1 MTVLVT
7 GCFGFIGY
15 NFLKYLSSNKI
26 SYIGIDNLQSDS
38 AKLLYS
44 KENYHEKFHIFD
56 ISNQT
61 KLDQIKKLKIDTIIN
76 FAAETH
82 VDNSIFNPSSFI
94 KSNILGLTELLTF
107 AVKNE
112 IPNFVHI
119 STDEV
124 YGSSQ
129 SKYFKEDD
137 NFKPSSPYS
146 ASKAGAELVCNS
158 FSNTYGINIKIVR
171 PSNNYGPYQQPEKL
185 IPFSIA
191 NLLNNKNIEIY
202 GMGNHIRHWLHVE
215 DTCSAIFE
223 VWKKGENGEAYN
235 IGSGEYFKNIEV
247 AKEILNA
254 MNLPDTRLE
263 FVDDRP
269 GHDFRYAVNFEKIT
283 KLGWKPKNQFLKEI
297 PKIIN
302 WYIGNSDL
310 WKEDYYKIL
319 EKRSKRLGL

>member
-1 MTVLVT
+1 MTVLIT

-15 NFLKYLSSNKI
+15 NFLNFLDSKNI
-26 SYIGIDNLQSDS
+26 DFIGLDNLVSNS
-38 AKLLYS
+38 SKLLY
-44 KENYHEKFHIFD
+44 EKYIAKDKIFIID
-56 ISNQT
+56 ISDIGQLD
-61 KLDQIKKLKIDTIIN
+61 KLETHNIDTIIN

-129 SKYFKEDD
+129 SKFFKEDD

-158 FSNTYGINIKIVR
+158 FSNTYGTNIKIAR

-202 GMGNHIRHWLHVE
+202 GRGNHIRHWLHVE
-215 DTCSAIFE
+215 DTCSAIYE
-223 VWKKGENGEAYN
+223 IWKKGENGEAYN
-235 IGSGEYFKNIEV
+235 IGSGEYFKNFEV
-247 AKEILNA
+247 AKEILNS
-254 MNLPDTRLE
+254 MNLPETRLE

-283 KLGWKPKNQFLKEI
+283 KLGWKPKNQFLNEI

-310 WKEDYYKIL
+310 WKEDYTKIL
-319 EKRSKRLGL
+319 ENRSKRLGI

>member
-1 MTVLVT
+1 MAVLVT

-15 NFLKYLSSNKI
+15 NFLKYLSSKKI
-26 SYIGIDNLQSDS
+26 NYIGIDNLQSNS

-44 KENYHEKFHIFD
+44 KENSDEKFHIFD

-61 KLDQIKKLKIDTIIN
+61 KLDQIKKLNIDTIIN

-94 KSNILGLTELLTF
+94 KSNVLGLTELLTF

-129 SKYFKEDD
+129 SKFFKEDD

-158 FSNTYGINIKIVR
+158 FINTYGANIKIVR

-185 IPFSIA
+185 IPYSIA

-202 GMGNHIRHWLHVE
+202 GRGNHIRHWLHVE

-235 IGSGEYFKNIEV
+235 IGSGEYFKNIEI
-247 AKEILNA
+247 AKEILNS
-254 MNLPDTRLE
+254 MNLPDSRLD

-269 GHDFRYAVNFEKIT
+269 GHDFRYAVNFDKIT
-283 KLGWKPKNQFLKEI
+283 KLGWKPKNHLLKEI
-297 PKIIN
+297 PEIIN

-310 WKEDYYKIL
+310 WKEDYIKIL

>member
-1 MTVLVT
+1 MTVLIT

-15 NFLKYLSSNKI
+15 NFLNFLDSKNVDFIGVDKLVSNSS
-26 SYIGIDNLQSDS
+26 
-38 AKLLYS
+38 KLLY
-44 KENYHEKFHIFD
+44 ENYVSKDKIFIID
-56 ISNQT
+56 ISDIGQ
-61 KLDQIKKLKIDTIIN
+61 LDKLKTHNIDTIIN

-129 SKYFKEDD
+129 SKFFKEDD

-158 FSNTYGINIKIVR
+158 FSNTYGANIKIVR

-185 IPFSIA
+185 IPYSIA

-215 DTCSAIFE
+215 DTCSAIYDI
-223 VWKKGENGEAYN
+223 WKKGVNGEAYN
-235 IGSGEYFKNIEV
+235 IGSGEYFKNFEV
-247 AKEILNA
+247 AREILNS
-254 MNLPDTRLE
+254 MNLPETRLE

-283 KLGWKPKNQFLKEI
+283 KLGWKPKKHFLNEI

>member
-1 MTVLVT
+1 MTVLIT

-15 NFLKYLSSNKI
+15 NFLNFLDSKNVDF
-26 SYIGIDNLQSDS
+26 IGVDNLVSNS
-38 AKLLYS
+38 SKLLYESYVS
-44 KENYHEKFHIFD
+44 KDKIFIID
-56 ISNQT
+56 ISDIGQ
-61 KLDQIKKLKIDTIIN
+61 LDKLKTYNIDTIIN

-129 SKYFKEDD
+129 LKFFKEDD
-137 NFKPSSPYS
+137 NFNPSSPYS

-158 FSNTYGINIKIVR
+158 FSNTYGTNIKIVR
-171 PSNNYGPYQQPEKL
+171 PSNNYGPFQQPEKL
-185 IPFSIA
+185 IPYSIA

-215 DTCSAIFE
+215 DTCSAIYDI
-223 VWKKGENGEAYN
+223 WKKGENGEAYN
-235 IGSGEYFKNIEV
+235 IGSGEYFKNFEV
-247 AKEILNA
+247 ASEILNS
-254 MNLPDTRLE
+254 MNLPETRLE

-283 KLGWKPKNQFLKEI
+283 KLGWKPKKHFLNEI

-310 WKEDYYKIL
+310 WNEDYTKIL

>member
-1 MTVLVT
+1 MTVLIT

-15 NFLKYLSSNKI
+15 NFLNFLDSKNVDF
-26 SYIGIDNLQSDS
+26 IGVDNLVSNS
-38 AKLLYS
+38 SKLLYESYVS
-44 KENYHEKFHIFD
+44 KDKIFIID
-56 ISNQT
+56 ISDIGQ
-61 KLDQIKKLKIDTIIN
+61 LDKLKTYNIDTIIN

-129 SKYFKEDD
+129 SKFFKEDD

-158 FSNTYGINIKIVR
+158 FSNTYGANIKIVR

-185 IPFSIA
+185 IPYSIA

-202 GMGNHIRHWLHVE
+202 GRGNHIRHWLHVE
-215 DTCSAIFE
+215 DTCSAIYDI
-223 VWKKGENGEAYN
+223 WKKGENGEAYN
-235 IGSGEYFKNIEV
+235 IGSGEYFKNFEV
-247 AKEILNA
+247 ASEILNS
-254 MNLPDTRLE
+254 MNLPKTRLD

-283 KLGWKPKNQFLKEI
+283 KLGWKPKKHFLNEI

-310 WKEDYYKIL
+310 WKEDYTKIL

>member
-1 MTVLVT
+1 MAVLVT

-26 SYIGIDNLQSDS
+26 NYIGIDNLQSNS

-44 KENYHEKFHIFD
+44 KENSDEKFHIFD

-61 KLDQIKKLKIDTIIN
+61 KLDQIKKLNIDTIIN

-94 KSNILGLTELLTF
+94 KSNVLGLTELLTF

-129 SKYFKEDD
+129 SKFFKEDH

-158 FSNTYGINIKIVR
+158 FINTYGANIKIVR

-185 IPFSIA
+185 IPYSIA

-202 GMGNHIRHWLHVE
+202 GRGNHIRHWLHVE

-235 IGSGEYFKNIEV
+235 IGSGEYFKNIEI
-247 AKEILNA
+247 AKEILNS
-254 MNLPDTRLE
+254 MNLPDSRLD

-269 GHDFRYAVNFEKIT
+269 GHDFRYAVNFDKIT
-283 KLGWKPKNQFLKEI
+283 KLGWKPKNHLLKEI

-310 WKEDYYKIL
+310 WKEDYIKIL